1 MIFSNLYDS
10 WNCKGKNRKKIWE
23 SCCLYGAGRLE
34 QLFTNYQC
42 KRVPVTRAQLQELMH
57 RARLSVAGGTPQN
70 PWGKRRLRSPRTL
83 FLTRRC
89 QIRSKSTDAVVLGR
103 GSTLMCEKR
112 ETPSPRPSFLL
123 FLYVHTGQKLHLWRV
138 GWKGKAA
145 NPWAGV
151 DNHCRWGRE
160 RRNSAPGRAAAVSP
174 EPTET
179 AWGEAGEWRRSPP
192 RGQGTMH
199 AFSRALI
206 RAEPGTFYNP
216 S

>member
-10 WNCKGKNRKKIWE
+10 WNCKGKNRKKTWE

-42 KRVPVTRAQLQELMH
+42 KKLPVTRAQLQEFTH

-70 PWGKRRLRSPRTL
+70 PWGKRRLRSLRTL
-83 FLTRRC
+83 FLTRRS
-89 QIRSKSTDAVVLGR
+89 QIRSKSTDAEFWAWEVHSCVRNGKLH
-103 GSTLMCEKR
+103 
-112 ETPSPRPSFLL
+112 LL
-123 FLYVHTGQKLHLWRV
+123 DLPFSSSCMFILDRSLHLWRV

-179 AWGEAGEWRRSPP
+179 AWGGAGEWRRSPP